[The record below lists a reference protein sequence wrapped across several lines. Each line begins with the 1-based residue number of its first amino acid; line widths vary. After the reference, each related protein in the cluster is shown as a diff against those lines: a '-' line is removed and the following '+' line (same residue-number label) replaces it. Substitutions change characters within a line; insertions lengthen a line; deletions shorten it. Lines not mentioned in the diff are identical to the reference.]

1 MSGLTEKY
9 CEKSMST
16 NKAER
21 ETNWEILR
29 VSVSFSE
36 IKNTDGCA
44 EGTLKAEW
52 EQTLFLATKKTKSL
66 AY

>member
-1 MSGLTEKY
+1 
-9 CEKSMST
+9 MST

-29 VSVSFSE
+29 VSISFSE